1 MTPESVKQTVI
12 HRLSGLAQIPVEEAE
27 NYSHL
32 CISAASEFIPRLK
45 GVPDQVQRE
54 KLLNLFAASAYHRYL
69 CLTSAREQQS
79 QMSLSDVS
87 VKNDTKTSCE
97 AALNL
102 KNLLLEDC
110 ADILTVKGGVLYSV

>member
-45 GVPDQVQRE
+45 GVPDAVQRE

-87 VKNDTKTSCE
+87 VKNDLKTSCE

-110 ADILTVKGGVLYSV
+110 ADILAVKSGVLYSV

>member
-1 MTPESVKQTVI
+1 M
-12 HRLSGLAQIPVEEAE
+12 SGLAQIPVEEAE